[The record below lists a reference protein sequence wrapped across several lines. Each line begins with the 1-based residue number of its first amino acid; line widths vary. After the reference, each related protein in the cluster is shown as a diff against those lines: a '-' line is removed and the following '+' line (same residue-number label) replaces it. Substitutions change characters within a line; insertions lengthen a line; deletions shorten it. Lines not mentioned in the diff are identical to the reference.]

1 MSALGATLPRQGP
14 DRPRVDHT
22 ALDRLGQAAAA
33 SRAAPVDG
41 KAWMAVLGSTLG
53 AFMAVLN
60 IQITNASL
68 PDIQGAIGAGIDD
81 GGWISTAYLVAEIIV
96 IPMTGFLSQV
106 FSLRRYLIANTALFL
121 IFSIACAFATDL
133 GQMIVLRACQGFAG
147 GVLIPMA
154 FTIIITRLPRPRQ
167 PLGLAMFA
175 LSATF
180 APAIGPTIGG
190 YLTDNYGWEFI
201 FYVNLV
207 PGIVMLALL
216 WLSLE
221 PAAMD
226 LKRLGRGDWGGIV
239 TMAIGLGTLQTA
251 LEEGNKDDWF
261 GSPFILR
268 LAIIA
273 GLALS
278 LFLVIEL
285 RVKEPLLNLRLFLRR
300 NFALASV
307 SNVLLGLALYG
318 SVFLLPLYLSQMQGY
333 DAQQIGEV
341 LAWTGLP
348 QLLLIPLVPRLMRRF
363 DARLLIVFG
372 LILFAGSNLMNIWLD
387 PSISGDQFLLP
398 NLVRAVGQA
407 LVMTPLSAIASAG
420 IEKENA
426 GSASALFNMMR
437 NLGGAIGIALLQT
450 FLTQREQYHSMVNSA
465 AVSLLEPAT
474 QSRLAQLKQYFLA
487 HGVADPAT
495 AGHEAVIAIGRTVRA
510 QSFFQAY
517 GDCFFLMGAALLIA
531 ALAATLL
538 VRPAGP
544 ASGAGAH

>member
-1 MSALGATLPRQGP
+1 MAL
-14 DRPRVDHT
+14 
-22 ALDRLGQAAAA
+22 
-33 SRAAPVDG
+33 
-41 KAWMAVLGSTLG
+41 
-53 AFMAVLN
+53 
-60 IQITNASL
+60 
-68 PDIQGAIGAGIDD
+68 
-81 GGWISTAYLVAEIIV
+81 
-96 IPMTGFLSQV
+96 
-106 FSLRRYLIANTALFL
+106 
-121 IFSIACAFATDL
+121 
-133 GQMIVLRACQGFAG
+133 
-147 GVLIPMA
+147 
-154 FTIIITRLPRPRQ
+154 
-167 PLGLAMFA
+167 
-175 LSATF
+175 
-180 APAIGPTIGG
+180 
-190 YLTDNYGWEFI
+190 
-201 FYVNLV
+201 
-207 PGIVMLALL
+207 
-216 WLSLE
+216 
-221 PAAMD
+221 
-226 LKRLGRGDWGGIV
+226 
-239 TMAIGLGTLQTA
+239 GLGTLQTA

-372 LILFAGSNLMNIWLD
+372 LILFAGSNVMNTWLN
-387 PSISGDQFLLP
+387 PSISGEQFLIP

-450 FLTQREQYHSMVNSA
+450 FLTQREQYHSTVNSA

-495 AGHEAVIAIGRTVRA
+495 AAHEAVIAIGRTVRA

-517 GDCFFLMGAALLIA
+517 GDSFFLMGAALLIA
-531 ALAATLL
+531 AIAATLL
-538 VRPAGP
+538 VRPTGTG
-544 ASGAGAH
+544 SGAGAH

>member
-1 MSALGATLPRQGP
+1 MSPDGSAGGARLRRDAPLS
-14 DRPRVDHT
+14 T
-22 ALDRLGQAAAA
+22 AEAGAAPPPA
-33 SRAAPVDG
+33 AAPVGLKD
-41 KAWMAVLGSTLG
+41 WMAVLGSTLG

-96 IPMTGFLSQV
+96 IPMTGFLTRV
-106 FSLRRYLIANTALFL
+106 FSLRRYLLANTALFL
-121 IFSIACAFATDL
+121 IFSVACAFAENL
-133 GQMIVLRACQGFAG
+133 GQMIVLRALQGFAG
-147 GVLIPMA
+147 GVLIPLA

-167 PLGLAMFA
+167 PLGLALFA

-190 YLTDNYGWEFI
+190 YLTDNVGWQFV

-207 PGIVMLALL
+207 PGAAMLAML

-221 PAAMD
+221 PAPMD
-226 LKRLGRGDWGGIV
+226 LGLLRRADWAGILA
-239 TMAIGLGTLQTA
+239 MAVGLGTLQTV

-268 LAIIA
+268 LAVIA
-273 GLALS
+273 GVALS
-278 LFLVIEL
+278 LFLVVEFTA
-285 RVKEPLLNLRLFLRR
+285 KEPLLNLRLFARR

-307 SNVLLGLALYG
+307 SNVLLGMALYG
-318 SVFLLPLYLSQMQGY
+318 SVYLLPLYLSQMQGY
-333 DAQQIGEV
+333 SAQQIGEV

-348 QLLLIPLVPRLMRRF
+348 QLVLIPLVPRLMRRF
-363 DARLLIVFG
+363 DSRLLIGFG
-372 LILFAGSNLMNIWLD
+372 LLLFAASNFLNVRLNPLIA
-387 PSISGDQFLLP
+387 GDQLLLP
-398 NLVRAVGQA
+398 NLVRALGQA
-407 LVMTPLSAIASAG
+407 LVLTPLAAVASAG

-437 NLGGAIGIALLQT
+437 NLGGALGIALLQT
-450 FLTQREQYHSMVNSA
+450 FLTRREHYHSTVNAESVSA
-465 AVSLLEPAT
+465 LLPAT
-474 QSRLAQLKQYFLA
+474 RLRLEALQRYFLA

-495 AGHEAVIAIGRTVRA
+495 ALHEAIVAVGRTISA

-517 GDCFFLMGAALLIA
+517 GDCFFLLGAALLAA
-531 ALAATLL
+531 ALAAALL
-538 VRPAGP
+538 ARPGGA
-544 ASGAGAH
+544 AAGASAH

>member
-1 MSALGATLPRQGP
+1 MSPDGSAGGARLRRDAPLS
-14 DRPRVDHT
+14 T
-22 ALDRLGQAAAA
+22 AEAGAAPSPA
-33 SRAAPVDG
+33 AAPVGLKD
-41 KAWMAVLGSTLG
+41 WMAVLGSTLG

-96 IPMTGFLSQV
+96 IPMTGFLTRV
-106 FSLRRYLIANTALFL
+106 FSLRRYLLANTALFL
-121 IFSIACAFATDL
+121 IFSVACAFAENL
-133 GQMIVLRACQGFAG
+133 GQMIVLRALQGFAG
-147 GVLIPMA
+147 GVLIPLA

-167 PLGLAMFA
+167 PLGLALFA

-190 YLTDNYGWEFI
+190 YLTDNVGWQFV

-207 PGIVMLALL
+207 PGAVMLAML

-221 PAAMD
+221 PAPMD
-226 LKRLGRGDWGGIV
+226 LGLLRRADWAGILA
-239 TMAIGLGTLQTA
+239 MAVGLGTLQTV

-268 LAIIA
+268 LAVIA
-273 GLALS
+273 GVALS
-278 LFLVIEL
+278 LFLVVEFTA
-285 RVKEPLLNLRLFLRR
+285 KEPLLNLRLFARR

-307 SNVLLGLALYG
+307 SNVLLGMALYG
-318 SVFLLPLYLSQMQGY
+318 SVYLLPLYLSQMQGY
-333 DAQQIGEV
+333 SAQQIGEV

-348 QLLLIPLVPRLMRRF
+348 QLVLIPLVPRLMRRF
-363 DARLLIVFG
+363 DSRLLIGFG
-372 LILFAGSNLMNIWLD
+372 LLLFAASNFLNVRLNPLIA
-387 PSISGDQFLLP
+387 GDQLLLP
-398 NLVRAVGQA
+398 NLVRALGQA
-407 LVMTPLSAIASAG
+407 LVLTPLAAVASAG

-437 NLGGAIGIALLQT
+437 NLGGALGIALLQT
-450 FLTQREQYHSMVNSA
+450 FLTRREHYHSTVNAESVSA
-465 AVSLLEPAT
+465 LLPAT
-474 QSRLAQLKQYFLA
+474 RLRLEALQRYFLA

-495 AGHEAVIAIGRTVRA
+495 ALHEAIVAVGRTISA

-517 GDCFFLMGAALLIA
+517 GDCFFLLGAALLAA
-531 ALAATLL
+531 ALAAALL
-538 VRPAGP
+538 ARPDGTA
-544 ASGAGAH
+544 AGASAH

>member
-1 MSALGATLPRQGP
+1 MSPDGSAGGARLRRDAPLS
-14 DRPRVDHT
+14 T
-22 ALDRLGQAAAA
+22 AEAGAAPPPA
-33 SRAAPVDG
+33 AAPVGLKD
-41 KAWMAVLGSTLG
+41 WMAVLGSTLG

-96 IPMTGFLSQV
+96 IPMTGFLTRV

-121 IFSIACAFATDL
+121 IFSVACAFAENL
-133 GQMIVLRACQGFAG
+133 GQMIVLRALQGFAG
-147 GVLIPMA
+147 GVLIPLA

-167 PLGLAMFA
+167 PLGLALFA

-190 YLTDNYGWEFI
+190 YLTDNVGWQFV

-207 PGIVMLALL
+207 PGAVMLAML

-221 PAAMD
+221 PAPMD
-226 LKRLGRGDWGGIV
+226 LGLLRRADWAGILA
-239 TMAIGLGTLQTA
+239 MAVGLGTLQTV

-268 LAIIA
+268 LAVIA
-273 GLALS
+273 GVALS
-278 LFLVIEL
+278 LFLVVEFTA
-285 RVKEPLLNLRLFLRR
+285 KEPLLNLRLFARR

-307 SNVLLGLALYG
+307 SNVLLGMALYG
-318 SVFLLPLYLSQMQGY
+318 SVYLLPLYLSQMQGY
-333 DAQQIGEV
+333 SAQQIGEV

-348 QLLLIPLVPRLMRRF
+348 QLVLIPLVPRLMRRF
-363 DARLLIVFG
+363 DARLLIGFG
-372 LILFAGSNLMNIWLD
+372 LLLFAASNFLNVRLNPLIA
-387 PSISGDQFLLP
+387 GDQLLLP
-398 NLVRAVGQA
+398 NLVRALGQA
-407 LVMTPLSAIASAG
+407 LVLTPLAAVASAG

-437 NLGGAIGIALLQT
+437 NLGGALGIALLQT
-450 FLTQREQYHSMVNSA
+450 FLTRREHYHSTVNAESVSA
-465 AVSLLEPAT
+465 LLPAT
-474 QSRLAQLKQYFLA
+474 RLRLEALQRYFLA

-495 AGHEAVIAIGRTVRA
+495 ALHEAIVAVGRTISA

-517 GDCFFLMGAALLIA
+517 GDCFFLLGAALLAA
-531 ALAATLL
+531 ALAAALL
-538 VRPAGP
+538 ARPDGTA
-544 ASGAGAH
+544 AGASAH